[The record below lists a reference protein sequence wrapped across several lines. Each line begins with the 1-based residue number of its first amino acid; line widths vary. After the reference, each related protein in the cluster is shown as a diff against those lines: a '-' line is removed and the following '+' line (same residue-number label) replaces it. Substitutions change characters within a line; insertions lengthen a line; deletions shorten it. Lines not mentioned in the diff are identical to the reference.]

1 MSQDHNRKQSVVFF
15 SDIVGY
21 TRLMGKD
28 EDHAFDLMKKNLE
41 IHTEILGSYRGNII
55 KELGDGI
62 LATFETVPEALEAS
76 IEIHKRLQSI
86 PDMQIRIGLHCGEI
100 IFDHG
105 DVFGDAVNLT
115 ARIQGIGV
123 PSCILIS
130 EKAREQLPFKT
141 DFNTQKLGMFRLKN
155 VEHPVQLHAVTNP
168 PCAIPKRSQILD
180 NIHFQEKNPWKFWA
194 VLSVSFILLTYLIYS
209 ILWNT
214 SVWEKDKSVAI
225 LPFTNLSN
233 NSEQEFFSEGLTA
246 DVITQV
252 SKIGS
257 IKVITK
263 DAVEPFRGPDLPLD
277 SIANTLGVSTILKGN
292 IRWIGDK
299 IRINVQLIDPSE
311 NKNLWAE
318 TYNREVSDIF
328 EIQAEI
334 ASEIARVL
342 NSNLSAAEK
351 DQLNKAQTSSFDAY
365 DLYLKGREL
374 YSLYRKQT
382 TLEAAELFK
391 EAVRI
396 DPEYALAY
404 TGLANAYAQYLY
416 FGEGDQWLDS
426 SMEASAKALA
436 IDPYLAE
443 AFTAQGSAY
452 YYKGQNEYAK
462 ISFEKALV
470 LNPNLSTAMGNL
482 ATVYFISGD
491 LAKSLKLQSKSAT
504 LNPTNHL
511 PYQITGWIYRVLDQ
525 FNEAHNWIDQS
536 IEIQK
541 DPLSYEQKAFTY
553 FEQNKIQEGIELANQ
568 VILVNNDTTSLGFVS
583 AGTIHFFAGDFEKAA
598 FYLEESLRKKPDYE
612 SDEYFISP
620 VYLSYIYKTLGKT
633 KEANVLLDKAI
644 SIRKETLEDFKE
656 DFNLWLDLAQLE
668 AVRGNINQSSAYLK
682 EAFNR
687 GFRDDFQL
695 VNNPI
700 FKNYL
705 SHQPIRSL
713 LSELQKKR
721 MEMNQE
727 LQTSDLL
734 RNK

>member
-1 MSQDHNRKQSVVFF
+1 M
-15 SDIVGY
+15 
-21 TRLMGKD
+21 
-28 EDHAFDLMKKNLE
+28 
-41 IHTEILGSYRGNII
+41 
-55 KELGDGI
+55 
-62 LATFETVPEALEAS
+62 
-76 IEIHKRLQSI
+76 
-86 PDMQIRIGLHCGEI
+86 
-100 IFDHG
+100 
-105 DVFGDAVNLT
+105 
-115 ARIQGIGV
+115 
-123 PSCILIS
+123 
-130 EKAREQLPFKT
+130 
-141 DFNTQKLGMFRLKN
+141 
-155 VEHPVQLHAVTNP
+155 
-168 PCAIPKRSQILD
+168 
-180 NIHFQEKNPWKFWA
+180 
-194 VLSVSFILLTYLIYS
+194 
-209 ILWNT
+209 
-214 SVWEKDKSVAI
+214 
-225 LPFTNLSN
+225 
-233 NSEQEFFSEGLTA
+233 
-246 DVITQV
+246 
-252 SKIGS
+252 
-257 IKVITK
+257 
-263 DAVEPFRGPDLPLD
+263 
-277 SIANTLGVSTILKGN
+277 
-292 IRWIGDK
+292 
-299 IRINVQLIDPSE
+299 QLIDPSE

-365 DLYLKGREL
+365 ELYLKGREL

-553 FEQNKIQEGIELANQ
+553 FEQNKIQEGIEL
-568 VILVNNDTTSLGFVS
+568 
-583 AGTIHFFAGDFEKAA
+583 
-598 FYLEESLRKKPDYE
+598 
-612 SDEYFISP
+612 
-620 VYLSYIYKTLGKT
+620 
-633 KEANVLLDKAI
+633 
-644 SIRKETLEDFKE
+644 
-656 DFNLWLDLAQLE
+656 
-668 AVRGNINQSSAYLK
+668 
-682 EAFNR
+682 
-687 GFRDDFQL
+687 
-695 VNNPI
+695 
-700 FKNYL
+700 
-705 SHQPIRSL
+705 
-713 LSELQKKR
+713 
-721 MEMNQE
+721 
-727 LQTSDLL
+727 
-734 RNK
+734 